1 MSTPTTVVELLQTPR
16 YSRPHVDSEV
26 SVVYMLDSL
35 EWREGDPEGDAMDL
49 LCLGRS
55 LMDLGLTLVPK
66 EESYQLLYSFLED
79 LEQEDEFLEGEQFV
93 LDESNRIILETEF
106 ASRMAEAQYKL
117 LTACGLKKS
126 RLYELHEGMKEH
138 AWLVRSER
146 LRSVLMEEVAHW
158 LEKVPRAISTQP
170 SLNLRL
176 QQHLLR
182 N

>member
-1 MSTPTTVVELLQTPR
+1 MPNVSVLELLQPPL

-26 SVVYMLDSL
+26 SVGYMLDSL

-55 LMDLGLTLVPK
+55 LMDLGLTLAPK
-66 EESYQLLYSFLED
+66 EESFQLLRDFLED

-117 LTACGLKKS
+117 LTSCGLKKS
-126 RLYELHEGMKEH
+126 KLYELHEGMKEES
-138 AWLVRSER
+138 WLIRSLR
-146 LRSVLMEEVAHW
+146 LHSVLMEEVAHW
-158 LEKVPRAISTQP
+158 LEKVPRATSSQP
-170 SLNLRL
+170 PLNLRL
-176 QQHLLR
+176 QTLLKGE
-182 N
+182 